1 MYKTDMTGLRDEQM
15 RLMIDWVTEI
25 NKEDN
30 DSLMSFVKS

>member
-25 NKEDN
+25 NKEDH